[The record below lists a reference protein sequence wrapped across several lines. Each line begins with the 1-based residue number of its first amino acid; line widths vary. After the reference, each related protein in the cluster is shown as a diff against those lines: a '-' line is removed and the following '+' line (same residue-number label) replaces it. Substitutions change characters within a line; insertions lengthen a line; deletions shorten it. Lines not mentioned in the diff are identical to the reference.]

1 VHSAAVSVTAV
12 WKNSEKM
19 FAVLADSTEVSRV
32 FKDVS
37 QTTVPF
43 ALTVRTACPAGQVP
57 VTRFCLLLTAVAVA
71 LKFVFTSAADAGVP
85 VTNVLGTLKACGH
98 ASGEARTS
106 DPIATQRAPERRA
119 IFRSFFIDP
128 PKCR

>member
-1 VHSAAVSVTAV
+1 
-12 WKNSEKM
+12 M
-19 FAVLADSTEVSRV
+19 YGVLTDSTEVSRE

-71 LKFVFTSAADAGVP
+71 LKFWFTSLAVAGVP
-85 VTNVLGTLKACGH
+85 GTKVLGIVRSADL
-98 ASGEARTS
+98 SGEAKTS
-106 DPIATQRAPERRA
+106 EPKTKQRSALRRVTLRIASISP
-119 IFRSFFIDP
+119 S
-128 PKCR
+128 